1 MFSLHVLIS
10 SQIGNNNNKFYVIQL
25 LESDGGGSY
34 WVWNRWGRVGKDGQN
49 ALQSC
54 GSLDAAKA
62 AFGSKFSDKTRNQWS
77 NRHNFVSYSGKYTL
91 IERDHSA
98 DAMDDAADDAAG
110 ASANKSDLPPSKLD
124 SRVQDLIKLI
134 CDLNMMKQQM
144 IEVRDEGR

>member
-1 MFSLHVLIS
+1 MLN
-10 SQIGNNNNKFYVIQL
+10 QTNIGNNNNKFYVIQL
-25 LESDGGGSY
+25 LESDAGKQY

-144 IEVRDEGR
+144 IEVRGEGR